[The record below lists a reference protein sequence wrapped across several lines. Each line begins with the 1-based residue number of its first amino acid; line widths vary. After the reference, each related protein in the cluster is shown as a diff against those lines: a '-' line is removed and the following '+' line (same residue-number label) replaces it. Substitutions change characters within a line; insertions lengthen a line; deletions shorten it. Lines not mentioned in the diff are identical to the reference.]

1 MVLRTKLI
9 NRQDDL
15 HVAIYLAEYLIQHA
29 RKEKALMLSTISSSD
44 ALEDRHQEWLSEK
57 LKEDNPEDLLKS
69 ANHVI
74 ARLDDRMNKM
84 DKNVQNEITKQ
95 MENKLSSLG
104 DISVRFQA
112 GDLHVKMDLFE
123 ELKRKIL
130 SEKELLDLL
139 VKSSN
144 TYYETLDDVEGLT
157 ILRLQL
163 EFNRLLRDDEK
174 DLSSKWVETTRG
186 VMKLIQEEEER
197 MQKARSRSLYI
208 PRK

>member
-1 MVLRTKLI
+1 
-9 NRQDDL
+9 
-15 HVAIYLAEYLIQHA
+15 
-29 RKEKALMLSTISSSD
+29 MLSTISSSD